1 MSLPDELA
9 KLAAL
14 KRDGVIT
21 ENEFARAKSKLL
33 ATTNEPPSP
42 RYKPSED
49 TVGRAANRYV
59 TLQTVMTIIGL
70 IVFLFFGLPF
80 MCSVHEKVNAPIF
93 PTPR

>member
-1 MSLPDELA
+1 MSLPEELA

-33 ATTNEPPSP
+33 ATTNEPTP

-49 TVGRAANRYV
+49 SVGRAANRYV